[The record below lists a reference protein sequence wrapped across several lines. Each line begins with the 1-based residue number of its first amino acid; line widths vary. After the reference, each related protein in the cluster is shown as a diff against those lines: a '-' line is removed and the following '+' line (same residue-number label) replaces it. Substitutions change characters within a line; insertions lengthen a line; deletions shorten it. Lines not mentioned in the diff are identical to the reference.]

1 MRIILFMALIAAA
14 LPRTLCAND
23 IYRFIPRHSQQV
35 VQINLSDIT
44 GLETVKQDLIRNVN
58 RQTGLDQKDDK
69 MLNFGSFIDKII
81 AVTPDLTVD
90 ETCIFVQFKIS
101 EAEFC
106 RKLEELAG
114 VKLILVPGT
123 RPAERR
129 FVLQGNQLFPGIV
142 LEKRTFA
149 LAFLTGNV
157 AVIAKNDLSFY
168 RKFKEL
174 GLDERKRKELTV
186 PHALAAGYTEISAQ
200 LLAENPFLP
209 RILRAVYSLAAGK
222 DESLYIRVSATC
234 ADEELANQTLMQV
247 QQYVM
252 IGGIVLNQ
260 LDPELMQ
267 EWMTSVKVNRD
278 KTAVNLNAYFSKRF
292 ITRLAE
298 GSEKMTGSLN
308 PADSAVFP
316 DGGKR

>member
-14 LPRTLCAND
+14 LPRTLCANE
-23 IYRFIPRHSQQV
+23 IYRFIPSHSQQV

-44 GLETVKQDLIRNVN
+44 GLEAVKNDLILNVN
-58 RQTGLDQKDDK
+58 RQIGLDQKDDK
-69 MLNFGSFIDKII
+69 MLNVGSYIDKII

-90 ETCIFVQFKIS
+90 ETWIFVKSKIS

-106 RKLEELAG
+106 RKLEKLAG
-114 VKLILVPGT
+114 AKLIPVRGT
-123 RPAERR
+123 SPAERR
-129 FVLQGNQLFPGIV
+129 FTLQGNQLFPGIA

-149 LAFLTGNV
+149 LSFLTGNV
-157 AVIAKNDLSFY
+157 AVIAKNDLSGY
-168 RKFKEL
+168 RKFKDS
-174 GLDERKRKELTV
+174 GLDKRKQKELAV
-186 PHALAAGYTEISAQ
+186 PHSLAAGYSEISAQ
-200 LLAENPFLP
+200 FLAENPFLP
-209 RILRAVYSLAAGK
+209 RIRRAVYSLRAGK
-222 DESLYIRVSATC
+222 DGSLQIRASAVC

-252 IGGIVLNQ
+252 VGGIFLNQ

-267 EWMTSVKVNRD
+267 EWMTSVNVHRNNI
-278 KTAVNLNAYFSKRF
+278 TVNLNAYFSKRF

-298 GSEKMTGSLN
+298 ATEKMAGSLN
-308 PADSAVFP
+308 QPDSAASP